1 MKRDV
6 SMEKERICLE
16 LFTEDHLDAVR
27 AIDRSDVSEAFVDNA
42 DTIMEYTQYGL
53 QHNCIGHTYAVRYE
67 EAYIGLILLG
77 EAIEWETDPEEMKEK
92 PFYRLMGFV
101 LDRRYRGQGIGG
113 YVLESVIQRIYDEY
127 GVRPI
132 ALGCHR
138 ENNAAARFYLRH
150 GFRKT
155 EVMEG
160 NDYYYLRYPNE

>member
-77 EAIEWETDPEEMKEK
+77 EAIEWETDPEEMKE
-92 PFYRLMGFV
+92 
-101 LDRRYRGQGIGG
+101 
-113 YVLESVIQRIYDEY
+113 
-127 GVRPI
+127 
-132 ALGCHR
+132 
-138 ENNAAARFYLRH
+138 
-150 GFRKT
+150 
-155 EVMEG
+155 
-160 NDYYYLRYPNE
+160 